1 MIYEVEGE
9 VWAYSGAGGW
19 HFLTLPSELTQGLK
33 LMRGKSRAWGS
44 MRVNVRLGESRWSTS
59 LFPDTRS
66 GAFLLPI
73 KSEVRRRE
81 GVEAGDRV
89 QVAIEVA
96 A

>member
-9 VWAYSGAGGW
+9 VWAYSGPGGW

-33 LMRGKSRAWGS
+33 TMRGKSRAWGS
-44 MRVNVRLGESRWSTS
+44 MRVQVQLGDARWSTS

-73 KSEVRRRE
+73 KAEVRRRE
-81 GVEAGDRV
+81 GVAAGDRV
-89 QVAIEVA
+89 QVTIEVA
-96 A
+96 T